1 MRKSDPFEIL
11 WRRCLR
17 DALVELNPQVSP
29 EKLKIAK
36 EAIDMRL
43 VELESN
49 ANSDPFETA
58 QLVDGLNTLYAL
70 GFLKERELARKVA
83 FPTESESAR

>member
-1 MRKSDPFEIL
+1 
-11 WRRCLR
+11 
-17 DALVELNPQVSP
+17 VELNPQVFQ
-29 EKLKIAK
+29 EKLRIAK
-36 EAIDMRL
+36 EAIDTRL

-70 GFLKERELARKVA
+70 GFLKERELASKVE
-83 FPTESESAR
+83 FPTETGSA

>member
-1 MRKSDPFEIL
+1 MRTSEPFQIL
-11 WRRCLR
+11 WKRCLR
-17 DALVELNPQVSP
+17 EALVELNPQVFQ
-29 EKLKIAK
+29 EKLRIAK
-36 EAIDMRL
+36 EAIDTRL

-70 GFLKERELARKVA
+70 GFLKERELASKA
-83 FPTESESAR
+83 EFPTETGSA

>member
-1 MRKSDPFEIL
+1 MRTSDSFEIL
-11 WRRCLR
+11 WKRCLR
-17 DALVELNPQVSP
+17 DALVELNPQVFQ

-36 EAIDMRL
+36 DAIDMRL

-49 ANSDPFETA
+49 KNPDPFETA

-70 GFLKERELARKVA
+70 GFLKEREPAGKFA
-83 FPTESESAR
+83 FPTERESA

>member
-1 MRKSDPFEIL
+1 MRTSKPFEIL
-11 WRRCLR
+11 WKRCLR
-17 DALVELNPQVSP
+17 EALVELNPQVFQ
-29 EKLKIAK
+29 EKLRIAK

-49 ANSDPFETA
+49 ANSDPFEAA

-70 GFLKERELARKVA
+70 GFLKERQLTSKGA
-83 FPTESESAR
+83 FPTERESA

>member
-1 MRKSDPFEIL
+1 MRTSEPFQIL
-11 WRRCLR
+11 WKRCLR
-17 DALVELNPQVSP
+17 EALVELNPQVFQ
-29 EKLKIAK
+29 EKLRIAK
-36 EAIDMRL
+36 EAIDTRL

-70 GFLKERELARKVA
+70 GFLKERELASKA
-83 FPTESESAR
+83 EFPTGTGSA